1 MIALG
6 SIPRSLMLVIVAAL
20 FLVLKNKYLNM
31 TNYQIFFY
39 KWISYLIMII
49 FPFSLVSSITSDRLL
64 LYLYSLKLALI
75 SFAKLKDTKINIII
89 FILVSI
95 YFFYLVVWFYFGVN
109 SLSWVPYNFL
119 DFNDEINKFSRNDY
133 IKVEAINKI
142 IKNYNID

>member
-1 MIALG
+1 M
-6 SIPRSLMLVIVAAL
+6 
-20 FLVLKNKYLNM
+20 
-31 TNYQIFFY
+31 
-39 KWISYLIMII
+39 
-49 FPFSLVSSITSDRLL
+49 FPFSIVASVATDRML